1 MVSSSHVTTGLFL
14 CVFCLVFCNCMSA
27 VSTIGFQRQCQE
39 QTASHNAYVRRSPKD
54 ECRRSKFPPKKR
66 SGGVAVLLASSPR
79 AQARACDWHWRL
91 PGPGHT
97 ARFFSFKVL
106 GMFLVLEAK
115 NFSHVT
121 FTFSSVVTDSRE

>member
-1 MVSSSHVTTGLFL
+1 MLYPVLDCRDSARNKQQAIMHMHAEALK
-14 CVFCLVFCNCMSA
+14 MSA
-27 VSTIGFQRQCQE
+27 DGC
-39 QTASHNAYVRRSPKD
+39 
-54 ECRRSKFPPKKR
+54 KFPPR
-66 SGGVAVLLASSPR
+66 SAAVVWLLLLEAVFLASSPR

-115 NFSHVT
+115 NFSPVA